1 MDPTLLGAP
10 VPVPTHQHH
19 RKGLSRNVVFLLAGL
34 VVVIVIGLLLILL
47 SGDKSGTFRPKL
59 SARSDATLSLIA
71 DGKKNIKG
79 AELAKLNSELYLV
92 LLTDNVATSK
102 ALATAG
108 LKKVDPAVK
117 TSEAVTATLASL
129 KTAKVNGQYDE
140 TYKTDLSSQLTK
152 LNSLSKELHTA
163 TNSKSLKAAL
173 STQYTHVAEYLKQ
186 LQAL

>member
-10 VPVPTHQHH
+10 VPVPTPQRH
-19 RKGLSRNVVFLLAGL
+19 RKGVSRNVLFMIGGL
-34 VVVIVIGLLLILL
+34 VVAIIIGLLLIFI
-47 SGDKSGTFRPKL
+47 SGDNSAALRPKL
-59 SARSDATLSLIA
+59 SARSDATLALIA
-71 DGKKNIKG
+71 DGKKNVKG

-102 ALATAG
+102 ALTTAG
-108 LKKVDPAVK
+108 LKKVDPKVK
-117 TSEAVTATLASL
+117 TSEAVTSTLDSL
-129 KTAKVNGQYDE
+129 KTAKVNGQYDDV
-140 TYKTDLSSQLTK
+140 YKTALTSQLTK

-163 TNSKSLKAAL
+163 TNSKSLKTAL